1 MRRVGVDTGSTHVDV
16 AVIEDGEIVEK
27 RKEPHH
33 GDIKSGTLRA
43 LKGVEGDEVRVST
56 TLPINELLSRGGDP
70 VHLVLVPGP
79 GLSPRPLLDM
89 ADSYEVLP
97 GYVDH
102 RGNVV
107 KGIGKS
113 SGAPDGYAVAVCVKY
128 STRNSTVEKEAAPK
142 DIEDV
147 TFSHHCPHGSFPERV
162 ATAVLGAKIRRI
174 TREFLDS
181 LPEVDFVVKG
191 DGGVQS
197 REEALRVPVNVL
209 HSGPAA
215 GGLGAVFLTGRLNFR
230 LLDIGGATVDV
241 IDVEDGTPVTVNG
254 AALFGYRTTVRAADV
269 KSVPLGG
276 NVVIGKG
283 GRVASERVADTP
295 ASLGG
300 DEPTVTDAL
309 VVEGLLEGRY
319 DVQAAK
325 KALGRLGDPREVAAE
340 VVSTLEEALRSLTED
355 LDRPVFWAGT
365 LAPAMRDLIGRGEVV
380 PHHDV
385 CNAIG
390 CAVADRSME
399 ATVYINTEEGRGHV
413 VPAGKSFEVP
423 KGRTLDEEDA
433 VELASEAAGFDPD
446 EVEVKVFDV
455 VRGAVRVGSWAVVRL
470 YQRPRVEPV

>member
-16 AVIEDGEIVEK
+16 VVVEDGEIVEK

-33 GDIKSGTLRA
+33 GDIESGTLRA
-43 LKGVEGDEVRVST
+43 LEGVEGDEVRVST

-79 GLSPRPLLDM
+79 GLNPRPLLDI
-89 ADSYEVLP
+89 AESYEVLP

-102 RGNVV
+102 RGDVV
-107 KGIGKS
+107 KGVGKS

-128 STRNSTVEKEAAPK
+128 STRNSEVEREIAPESV
-142 DIEDV
+142 EDV

-215 GGLGAVFLTGRLNFR
+215 GGLGAVFLTGKSNLR
-230 LLDIGGATVDV
+230 LLDVGGATVDV
-241 IDVEDGTPVTVNG
+241 IDVEDGAPVTVDG
-254 AALFGYRTTVRAADV
+254 AELFGYRTTVRAADV

-276 NVVIGKG
+276 NVVVGKD
-283 GRVASERVADTP
+283 GRVIPERVVDTP

-300 DEPTVTDAL
+300 SEPTVTDAL
-309 VVEGLLEGRY
+309 VVEGLVDGDY
-319 DVQAAK
+319 DVRAARR
-325 KALGRLGDPREVAAE
+325 ALERLGDPREIASE
-340 VVSTLEEALRSLTED
+340 VVSTLEEGLRPLVEGS
-355 LDRPVFWAGT
+355 DRPVFWAGT
-365 LAPAMRDLIGRGEVV
+365 LAPAVRDLVGRGEVV

-385 CNAIG
+385 CNAVG
-390 CAVADRSME
+390 CAVAGRSRE

-413 VPAGKSFEVP
+413 VPVGESFEVP
-423 KGRTLDEEDA
+423 KGRTLNDVDA
-433 VELASEAAGFDPD
+433 VELASDAAGFDPD
-446 EVEVKVFDV
+446 EVEVRVFDV

-470 YQRPRVEPV
+470 YQKPRVEPV